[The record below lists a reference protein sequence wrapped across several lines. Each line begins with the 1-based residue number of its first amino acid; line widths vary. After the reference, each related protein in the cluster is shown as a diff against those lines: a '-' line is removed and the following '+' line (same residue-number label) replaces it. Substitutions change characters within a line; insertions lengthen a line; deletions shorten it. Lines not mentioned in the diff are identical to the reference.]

1 MLYWFGVYLL
11 VTISVAVLFL
21 LLYCVG
27 ILFWLAM
34 TGMGSL
40 ARTLRN
46 ALLSVTQAAPNPAPT
61 PRCNSRA

>member
-1 MLYWFGVYLL
+1 MLYWLGVYLL
-11 VTISVAVLFL
+11 VTISVAVSFL

-27 ILFWLAM
+27 ILFWLAV

-40 ARTLRN
+40 MRSLRN
-46 ALLSVTQAAPNPAPT
+46 ALLSVTQDPPNHAPT